1 MSTLIAVTPL
11 GLVARWSTSSQAQ
24 ARRNA
29 MAACTI
35 LTARRVERV
44 EVEQFVA
51 EHLARRNQSTAEP
64 AAAQQ
69 VG

>member
-1 MSTLIAVTPL
+1 MSTIFAASPL
-11 GLVARWSTSSQAQ
+11 GLVVRWSTSSQEQ

-35 LTARRVERV
+35 LTARRLERN
-44 EVEQFVA
+44 EVEEYVA
-51 EHLARRNQSTAEP
+51 QHLARRARPTTAAP
-64 AAAQQ
+64 TRR